1 MDGTPFGR
9 YRLLGSLGEGGMGQ
23 VFRAYDTETD
33 REVALKVLA
42 PQVAQDAS
50 FEQRFRR
57 EAHVAARLNDPH
69 VVPIHSYGEIDGR
82 LYVDMRLI
90 AGRDLGSVLEE
101 SGAMN
106 PVRAV
111 GIIEQVAD
119 ALDAAHSIDL
129 VHRDIKPSN
138 ILLGRRDF
146 VYLIDFGIAQDVN
159 ATRITK
165 TGLAIGT
172 FAYMAPERLGTGD
185 AGRSSDIYSLACVL
199 YECLTGQLPF
209 PGGSMESQIAG
220 HLSAPPPRP
229 STVTAGVPPAFDEVI
244 ARGMAKDPG
253 QRYPTVLA
261 LAEAARR
268 AVDHA
273 PQETPP
279 NATPTQ
285 FAPMQQAAPPLQAAQ
300 VPAPPEQAAP
310 TQHAEPV
317 PAPPRQQ
324 AAPIAGR
331 VPGPAGPPGPA
342 PRPWP
347 PAPGPAAPWPPTP
360 GPAQRSPLVGGQPQ
374 QRQGNFVASGVLVTI
389 FVAASILIAIM
400 RTSDYGLYLR
410 NHEQFAL
417 VNLCL
422 DLVLAVAFGL
432 VAWRCRES
440 ARPLSIAAWATC
452 VGAVLAALPLVSV
465 VGGHYLFFGLPL
477 ALIPFGVTAHRP
489 FGWWWSVP
497 ASLAGLFSTATHIMG
512 LYMSFTLTKGILVA
526 AIWLIPLLVLGIAM
540 FRTRVAS
547 EPPPN

>member
-1 MDGTPFGR
+1 MSRACDRLGVVVDGTSFGR

-23 VFRAYDTETD
+23 VFRAFDTETD

-42 PQVAQDAS
+42 PQVAQDAT
-50 FEQRFRR
+50 FGQRFRR

-106 PVRAV
+106 PARTV

-172 FAYMAPERLGTGD
+172 FAYMAPERLGTGE

-220 HLSAPPPRP
+220 HLSQPPPRP
-229 STVTAGVPPAFDEVI
+229 STVTAGVAQAFDEVV

-253 QRYPTVLA
+253 QRYPTVIA
-261 LAEAARR
+261 LAEAARQ
-268 AVDHA
+268 ALDHQ
-273 PQETPP
+273 PRETPP
-279 NATPTQ
+279 NSMPTQ
-285 FAPMQQAAPPLQAAQ
+285 S
-300 VPAPPEQAAP
+300 AP
-310 TQHAEPV
+310 TQAAPV
-317 PAPPRQQ
+317 PAPPPQQ
-324 AAPIAGR
+324 VAPIAG
-331 VPGPAGPPGPA
+331 PD
-342 PRPWP
+342 
-347 PAPGPAAPWPPTP
+347 PGPAAPPP
-360 GPAQRSPLVGGQPQ
+360 PASFSPLVGGDPRMPDEGREHEPVQPM
-374 QRQGNFVASGVLVTI
+374 NFVVPG
-389 FVAASILIAIM
+389 
-400 RTSDYGLYLR
+400 
-410 NHEQFAL
+410 AL
-417 VNLCL
+417 VAIFGALRLVISIIWAAALAHTYMSQSTTRLWALVYACTW
-422 DLVLAVAFGL
+422 LVLAVGFALVAVRCRASARRTSVAAWVVCAGAILSTPVWVLSLATGTSGTSTAQNLLTFLTSLALIAFGL
-432 VAWRCRES
+432 
-440 ARPLSIAAWATC
+440 
-452 VGAVLAALPLVSV
+452 
-465 VGGHYLFFGLPL
+465 
-477 ALIPFGVTAHRP
+477 TADRP
-489 FGWWWSVP
+489 FGWSWSVP
-497 ASLAGLFSTATHIMG
+497 GVLAGIFSSLTHIMALSMHVNPMLG
-512 LYMSFTLTKGILVA
+512 
-526 AIWLIPLLVLGIAM
+526 AIWFVFVLLLGIAIW
-540 FRTRVAS
+540 RTTRLDAQ
-547 EPPPN
+547 PPG

>member
-1 MDGTPFGR
+1 
-9 YRLLGSLGEGGMGQ
+9 MGQ

-69 VVPIHSYGEIDGR
+69 VVPIHSYGAIDGR

-106 PVRAV
+106 PARAV

-172 FAYMAPERLGTGD
+172 FAYMAPERLGTGE

-199 YECLTGQLPF
+199 HECLTGQLPF

-229 STVTAGVPPAFDEVI
+229 SMIIAGVGQAFDEVI

-268 AVDHA
+268 ALDHQPRETLPPPA
-273 PQETPP
+273 PTRGATMEQTPP
-279 NATPTQ
+279 WPPTRG
-285 FAPMQQAAPPLQAAQ
+285 
-300 VPAPPEQAAP
+300 
-310 TQHAEPV
+310 
-317 PAPPRQQ
+317 PR
-324 AAPIAGR
+324 
-331 VPGPAGPPGPA
+331 
-342 PRPWP
+342 P
-347 PAPGPAAPWPPTP
+347 PAPGPTYVAPAPEIPIRGGEPARLQGTP
-360 GPAQRSPLVGGQPQ
+360 RGQQLGRPV
-374 QRQGNFVASGVLVTI
+374 NFVAPGVLITVFAAVSIILAIIATGYSAA
-389 FVAASILIAIM
+389 FVS
-400 RTSDYGLYLR
+400 
-410 NHEQFAL
+410 
-417 VNLCL
+417 VCL
-422 DLVLAVAFGL
+422 WLVLALAFGL
-432 VAWRCRES
+432 VAMRCRAGERAVAIVS
-440 ARPLSIAAWATC
+440 WLTC
-452 VGAVLAALPLVSV
+452 VAVPLGAMPLMAQLLRINTHVTYGYVYSLLTAV
-465 VGGHYLFFGLPL
+465 TFVTFIAFG
-477 ALIPFGVTAHRP
+477 FTSHRP
-489 FGWWWSVP
+489 FGWRWSVP
-497 ASLAGLFSTATHIMG
+497 ASFAGL
-512 LYMSFTLTKGILVA
+512 LGIVSYPFGVGALLG
-526 AIWLIPLLVLGIAM
+526 AIWLVPLLILGITLC
-540 FRTRVAS
+540 RTRVGGQS
-547 EPPPN
+547 SPS